1 MSPHPLALLATLADE
16 DRLRV
21 LAALLPQGGDGRSTE
36 DVAAATGLSLRAAR
50 RALSRLESGAL
61 VSMTADGSW
70 HAHVERL
77 RDALGAAA
85 RPGGEPV
92 DHGVSD
98 PAAAA
103 VLRTFMPHGS
113 LEQMP
118 VARGKRLVVLD
129 QIAMVFEPGRR
140 YDEREVNSLLKAFH
154 HDYAALRRYLVDEG
168 FLTRDSGTYWRVGGT
183 VDV

>member
-1 MSPHPLALLATLADE
+1 
-16 DRLRV
+16 
-21 LAALLPQGGDGRSTE
+21 
-36 DVAAATGLSLRAAR
+36 
-50 RALSRLESGAL
+50 
-61 VSMTADGSW
+61 
-70 HAHVERL
+70 
-77 RDALGAAA
+77 
-85 RPGGEPV
+85 
-92 DHGVSD
+92 VSD

-103 VLRTFMPHGS
+103 VLRTVMPHGS
-113 LEQMP
+113 LAQMP

-168 FLTRDSGTYWRVGGT
+168 FLTRDSGMYWRVGGT